1 VPVDDRVGATVI
13 RKECLQFRLGLLH
26 QNGCMF
32 PPGSSSRMNSK
43 VVVAGLT
50 GSSGSKFS

>member
-1 VPVDDRVGATVI
+1 MPVDDRVGATVI
-13 RKECLQFRLGLLH
+13 RKESLEFRLSVLH
-26 QNGCMF
+26 QIGCMF

-50 GSSGSKFS
+50 GSSGSEFS